1 MTPPVAI
8 VVFNHDAWLWAGGA
22 TLLLFAVILGWG
34 YRPLTRHLA
43 AWMAIAWKT
52 GALMALIFFL
62 LDPHWAGQRARPGA
76 NLFAILADNSQ
87 GLQIKD
93 HNQHRS
99 RGEQLREWLTS
110 PATPWQTELNQNFDT
125 RRYVFDTRLQSTR
138 DYQELQFDG
147 QATALGKA
155 LRTLADR
162 YRGQPLAGI
171 LIFTDGNA
179 TDLPEGRLDTS
190 GLPPLYPV
198 VVGRQEPVRDLAI
211 QQVHVSQ
218 SAFEEAPVSLQADVL
233 ASGFAGE
240 TLHVRLLDSSGKLV
254 AEQTGRPRRDSEV
267 MPFHF
272 QTRPAKGG
280 LHLYQVEVSARETE
294 PPAPSPAPSK
304 EATLLNNTRLAI
316 VQREQGPYRILY
328 VAGRPNW
335 EFKFLNRALQADPE
349 MQLTALIRVAQR
361 EPKFE
366 FRGRVGETGNPLFRG
381 FDTQTREEVERYDQP
396 VLIRLNTRDEQE
408 LRQGFPVTPEDLY
421 VYHAVVLDDVEA
433 GFFTPDQAQLLGKFV
448 SERGGGLLMLGGM
461 ESFCEGQYR
470 RTPIGD
476 LLPVYLHEPSKTP
489 GPIRLNLTREGSLLS
504 WARLRQEE
512 SDEKRLRDRLPAF
525 QVLNPV
531 REIKPGASLVATAT
545 DETGRSHPA
554 LVVQRYGQGRS
565 AALLVGDLWRWG
577 LRNEESRRDL
587 DQTWRQLM
595 RWLVTDV
602 PRSVELTVET
612 PNDENPGTRHL
623 LARVRDSKFQP
634 IDDATVSLEIQQIT
648 SVSAPPNASNA
659 LRIPFESSLEES
671 GLFQAAYASQSSGAF
686 QAYARATNASGVEIG
701 RAETGWTFDSA
712 ADEFRAVTPNLALLE
727 SLAKQTGGEVIP
739 VNRLNDFVRNLPTRQ
754 APIQENW
761 TYPLWH
767 TPALFALA
775 LFCLAAEWGLR
786 RWKGWP

>member
-1 MTPPVAI
+1 ML
-8 VVFNHDAWLWAGGA
+8 VFSHGAWLWAGA
-22 TLLLFAVILGWG
+22 AALLLIALVLLWSYHPLSKDLTAWFAISWKICG
-34 YRPLTRHLA
+34 LA
-43 AWMAIAWKT
+43 I
-52 GALMALIFFL
+52 LIFFL

-76 NLFAILADNSQ
+76 NLFAIVADNSM

-93 HNQHRS
+93 SNDVRT
-99 RGEQLREWLTS
+99 RGEQLRELLAS
-110 PATPWQTELNQNFDT
+110 PAATWEAELSQNFDL
-125 RRYVFDTRLQSTR
+125 RRYVFDTRLQTSR
-138 DYQELQFDG
+138 DFQELRFDG
-147 QATALGKA
+147 QATALGKS

-162 YRGQPLAGI
+162 YRGRPLAGVMV
-171 LIFTDGNA
+171 FTDGNA
-179 TDLPEGRLDTS
+179 TDIPQGQLDTT

-198 VVGRQEPVRDLAI
+198 VIGRPEPIRDLAI

-233 ASGFAGE
+233 ASGFDGE
-240 TLHVRLLDSSGKLV
+240 SIRVRLLDAAGKLV
-254 AEQTGRPRRDSEV
+254 SEQTGRPRRESELI
-267 MPFHF
+267 PFRF

-280 LHLYQVEVSARETE
+280 LQLYQVEVSALYPEAAGKGRGE
-294 PPAPSPAPSK
+294 SG

-335 EFKFLNRALQADPE
+335 EYKFLNRALQADPE
-349 MQLTALIRVAQR
+349 MQLVALIRVAQR

-366 FRGRVGETGNPLFRG
+366 FRGRLGETGNPLFRG
-381 FDTQTREEVERYDQP
+381 FGTQSREEVERYDQP
-396 VLIRLNTRDEQE
+396 VVIRLNTRDEEE
-408 LRQGFPVTPEDLY
+408 LRQGFPTTPEELY
-421 VYHAVVLDDVEA
+421 AYHAVVLDDVEA

-461 ESFCEGQYR
+461 ESFHQGQYR

-476 LLPVYLHEPSKTP
+476 LLPIYLNESAKPP

-512 SDEKRLRDRLPAF
+512 AEEKRLRDHLPAF

-531 REIKPGASLVATAT
+531 REIKPGASLVATAN
-545 DETGRSHPA
+545 DASGQSYPA
-554 LVVQRYGQGRS
+554 LVVQRIGQGRS

-602 PRSVELTVET
+602 PKPVELTVESL
-612 PNDENPGTRHL
+612 NDDFPGARHI
-623 LARVRDSKFQP
+623 LARIRDAKFQP
-634 IDDATVSLEIQQIT
+634 VDDATVSLEIQHVPA
-648 SVSAPPNASNA
+648 VSQPPNASNRI
-659 LRIPFESSLEES
+659 RIPFESSLEES
-671 GLFQAAYASQSSGAF
+671 GLFQAMYAPRANGAF
-686 QAYARATNASGVEIG
+686 HAYARATNASGGEIG
-701 RAETGWTFDSA
+701 RAEVGWTTDLL
-712 ADEFRAVTPNLALLE
+712 ADEFRTTTPNLALLE
-727 SLAKQTGGEVIP
+727 ALARQTGGKVIP
-739 VNRLNDFVRNLPTRQ
+739 SSQLNDFVRNLPKRH
-754 APIQENW
+754 APIQESW
-761 TYPLWH
+761 SYPLWH

-775 LFCLAAEWGLR
+775 LLCFVAEWGLR